1 MESPRSN
8 TFVIINKNGLY
19 YQKNQKLKSRKKDT
33 QFLEVPLYL
42 TYNEYFLGN

>member
-8 TFVIINKNGLY
+8 TFVIVKKNGY

-42 TYNEYFLGN
+42 TYNEYFLGK